1 MNTGDSLRGQNEHRR
16 MASAGS
22 SPAPST
28 RSQRTRLWRRLR
40 KLDSKISQLDYGLW
54 IQRHIGSQ
62 TVVEKMECQR
72 IKADASRLSVR
83 NKLKGY
89 E

>member
-1 MNTGDSLRGQNEHRR
+1 
-16 MASAGS
+16 
-22 SPAPST
+22 
-28 RSQRTRLWRRLR
+28 LWRRLR